1 MALINKKGIPPT
13 VSFKDSMQKVTSGMT
28 EQQFRE
34 KYDKEI
40 ADLVKNMDNLTDEKL
55 DKLGVLQD
63 IRTDKTIAKEKSDD
77 QNYFSS
83 SLNKNV
89 TSTGDGYG
97 MPWLMGGI
105 TGAAGAYGASKLILP
120 DGSFTLPRK
129 GGLFPYQMYK
139 TATRLKGLTSY
150 KGHQN
155 RVASE
160 FAKSVANQLNN
171 SFAESGKSPL
181 VTQEQ
186 YKGIVR
192 NVKENVETNL
202 KAKTGGMKNTYK
214 ISDNAVRKA
223 FNKNNITIGPEVSP
237 GEMGTTPKT
246 PSSGGKKGV
255 NKLTIG
261 KNVSIENPGNAQLP
275 QGKKQLRLPA
285 STYKPDW
292 TSKNLRIVLQ
302 NVSKLINS
310 PKPKLDLKSGVGALA
325 ALALNDQFGEFRENP
340 DRSFVENVSGGIE
353 STAKGFKP
361 SSVIGGLSGIFN
373 AMGEV
378 SENLPMGKGE
388 LLSKGFKVI
397 GGGLGKA
404 SEWVDDKERSVFD
417 PVGHEYDRRREEAD
431 KGYGVIGQTRSD
443 FRKEYWGE
451 KEPPLGSAVTG
462 MDLFNVGTK
471 GMSTKKGVES
481 FDKMLV
487 DLGYNP
493 NELTTKQK
501 VSMMKR
507 GKGLIQKK

>member
-1 MALINKKGIPPT
+1 MAIINKKDEPVKAKKDTTKKKGLTEEEFRDSLAEIDRVQDSLYAKEVARSKRLDAEEDSIRVSKGLKPYNRDKRKPKVTELPLAKEETMPNAFQRFFNFANEHPKLVYPLLGAGADFVTGTVMAGIPKTRT
-13 VSFKDSMQKVTSGMT
+13 VDGGWTPNFK
-28 EQQFRE
+28 
-34 KYDKEI
+34 
-40 ADLVKNMDNLTDEKL
+40 KNMGKLWRLGNL
-55 DKLGVLQD
+55 
-63 IRTDKTIAKEKSDD
+63 
-77 QNYFSS
+77 
-83 SLNKNV
+83 
-89 TSTGDGYG
+89 TSTGADITFLRNAF
-97 MPWLMGGI
+97 PDFSLTEGI
-105 TGAAGAYGASKLILP
+105 KAAKQVAWKP
-120 DGSFTLPRK
+120 FTD
-129 GGLFPYQMYK
+129 
-139 TATRLKGLTSY
+139 
-150 KGHQN
+150 N
-155 RVASE
+155 
-160 FAKSVANQLNN
+160 
-171 SFAESGKSPL
+171 
-181 VTQEQ
+181 
-186 YKGIVR
+186 I
-192 NVKENVETNL
+192 
-202 KAKTGGMKNTYK
+202 KNAFFEPK
-214 ISDNAVRKA
+214 IGR
-223 FNKNNITIGPEVSP
+223 EVSP
-237 GEMGTTPKT
+237 EQMRNTPDT
-246 PSSGGKKGV
+246 PSSGGKKGG
-255 NKLTIG
+255 NQSTIG
-261 KNVSIENPGNAQLP
+261 KNVSIENPGNAP
-275 QGKKQLRLPA
+275 ETPKTRRAKVFNINRTQG
-285 STYKPDW
+285 
-292 TSKNLRIVLQ
+292 IVPQ

-340 DRSFVENVSGGIE
+340 DRSFVENVSGGLE
-353 STAKGFKP
+353 TTVKGFKP
-361 SSVIGGLSGIFN
+361 SSVLGGASGIFN

-417 PVGHEYDRRREEAD
+417 SVGHEYDRRREEAD